1 MPKDHIAIVQS
12 TNIGDMLILLQVN
25 SHLPLPDGNC
35 TSGSN
40 GINPRP
46 EPPELEADLRLNP
59 GEGFMLLT
67 IYISTNLNL
76 FSSQLTRTSRSN
88 TMVTKQSI
96 ISSIILCTHVSSA
109 FFEAICEVH
118 WVSSSFHLIFSF
130 GLQMQPLIRMTG
142 S

>member
-46 EPPELEADLRLNP
+46 EPPELEADLRLNH
-59 GEGFMLLT
+59 GEGFMSLT
-67 IYISTNLNL
+67 IYIRTNLNL
-76 FSSQLTRTSRSN
+76 FTSQLTRTSRSN
-88 TMVTKQSI
+88 TMLTKQSI

-109 FFEAICEVH
+109 LAELLFPSHI
-118 WVSSSFHLIFSF
+118 L
-130 GLQMQPLIRMTG
+130 LQAANSTTHHFIRMIG